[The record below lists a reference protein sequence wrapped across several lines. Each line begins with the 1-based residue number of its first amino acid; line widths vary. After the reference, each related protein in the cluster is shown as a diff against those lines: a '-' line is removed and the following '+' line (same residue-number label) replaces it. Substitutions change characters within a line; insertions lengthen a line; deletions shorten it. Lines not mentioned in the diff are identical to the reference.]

1 MAKIGHIFKNTR
13 SVLYFMTV
21 KDLTDTI
28 DDLFTSTCNDSQ
40 NSIDVFSILS
50 VYLFVGEQD
59 CNFSDIEEAL
69 KKWFRNLDSERQ
81 ESVRSSPDKATTQE
95 SLATRLKYYFLGTS
109 LGPLLLTYPKSLQQ
123 IGPEI
128 GKSITVLVNFMQT
141 DLPNDS
147 HKFVPLVYSLFSG
160 IKEVNYKEG
169 LSNYLAS
176 SEVD

>member
-1 MAKIGHIFKNTR
+1 
-13 SVLYFMTV
+13 MTA

-50 VYLFVGEQD
+50 VYLFVGEQN

-69 KKWFRNLDSERQ
+69 TKWFRNLDSDRQ
-81 ESVRSSPDKATTQE
+81 KSARSSLDKATTQE
-95 SLATRLKYYFLGTS
+95 NLAIRLKYYFLGTS
-109 LGPLLLTYPKSLQQ
+109 LGPLLLTYPKSLQHL
-123 IGPEI
+123 GPEI
-128 GKSITVLVNFMQT
+128 GKSISVLVNYMQT

-147 HKFVPLVYSLFSG
+147 HKFVPLIYSLFSG
-160 IKEVNYKEG
+160 ITDVDYKEG